1 MAPIRLWGPTFVP
14 RSGARI
20 GTVTDMP
27 RERITP
33 GTVGAVSVAPLGH
46 GSDSNEIVI
55 PAPRSDGDELLPY
68 PKGWRAGQ
76 SVKVTESDG
85 SITEYE
91 LTRWRGLA
99 RAVDVDGR
107 VYMIRRWRDT
117 RAAAFAATER
127 AGLEKLAALADAR
140 ADSARAGA
148 LAAEGDLTSA
158 VADLIA
164 AVQTTPAWAR
174 LADTSRVAYGYAIDA
189 ILASGLAT
197 MLPRN
202 VDAAT
207 IRQFLAETAIAR
219 GKGGA
224 KQARAVLRKAFD
236 LAVESS
242 AMRVPTNPVLAARA
256 AVPDVRVRDS
266 GLDHKRAPSDREVEA
281 LLAALRADPEA
292 DRMAPGIR
300 HKSAH
305 GKSGKGAVNGKD
317 IADLAL
323 LSFRTGERIGELGA
337 AMWGEADL
345 AACTLAVTGTLVCL
359 PGRGTI
365 RQPKPKT
372 AGSARTVPLSAD
384 AVGMLRDRA
393 AFFGIDLASLGDWA
407 ERPIFGSPQFPERW
421 RDRRNL
427 SRAVAAL
434 YDKHGLTYARGHAGR
449 KWRVTSL
456 VARGVPINKVADVV
470 GHKSIATTLDYLGR
484 QDRANDPQVIAA
496 L

>member
-1 MAPIRLWGPTFVP
+1 
-14 RSGARI
+14 
-20 GTVTDMP
+20 MP
-27 RERITP
+27 RERIAP
-33 GTVGAVSVAPLGH
+33 GTVGPVSVVPLGR
-46 GSDSNEIVI
+46 GSVGNEVVI
-55 PAPRSDGDELLPY
+55 SPPRSDGDEPLPY

-76 SVKVTESDG
+76 VVKVTDADG
-85 SITEYE
+85 SISEYE

-107 VYMIRRWRDT
+107 AYMIRRWRDT
-117 RAAAFAATER
+117 RAAAVAATER
-127 AGLEKLAALADAR
+127 AGLDKLAALANSR
-140 ADSARAGA
+140 ATSTREAA
-148 LAAEGDLTSA
+148 LAAEGDLTST

-164 AVQTTPAWAR
+164 QVLSTPAWAR

-189 ILASGLAT
+189 ILKSDLAT

-207 IRQFLAETAIAR
+207 IRRFLADTATTK
-219 GKGGA
+219 GTGGA
-224 KQARAVLRKAFD
+224 KQTRAVLRKAFD

-256 AVPDVRVRDS
+256 AVPNVRIRDD
-266 GLDHKRAPSDREVEA
+266 GLDHRRAPCDEEVEA

-292 DRMAPGIR
+292 GRMAPGIR

-305 GKSGKGAVNGKD
+305 GKAGEGAVNGKD

-323 LSFRTGERIGELGA
+323 LSFRTGERIGELGT

-345 AACTLAVTGTLVCL
+345 DAGTLAVTGTLVSL
-359 PGRGTI
+359 PGRGTV

-372 AGSARTVPLSAD
+372 AGSVRTVPLSAD
-384 AVGMLRDRA
+384 AVDMLRDRA
-393 AFFGIDLASLGDWA
+393 AFFGVDLGSLDEWA
-407 ERPIFGSPQFPERW
+407 ERPIFGSPQFPDRW

-427 SRAVAAL
+427 SRAVAAM
-434 YDKHGLTYARGHAGR
+434 YDKHGLTYGRGHAGR

-470 GHKSIATTLDYLGR
+470 GHKSIATTLGYLGR